1 MERLVRAHA
10 IRWAMALGGLLMAIM
25 LPMLVTAHGG
35 GVPVIAAEP
44 AGPYRL
50 YAWIDPDPLVVGV
63 VHLTVAVT
71 KPVGEREQPVTGAR
85 VDATFAQTGGV
96 PLARTANEAASGQP
110 GYYEADVEIGETGEW
125 QVTVQVEGAEGVG
138 TSSFSVTVLPAA
150 GGNALMTWFGVGAI
164 VIGIILLGVA
174 IARRGPQPPRHPKR

>member
-1 MERLVRAHA
+1 MGRLVRVHA
-10 IRWAMALGGLLMAIM
+10 LRWAMAPGGLLMAIV
-25 LPMLVTAHGG
+25 LPALVTAHGG

-50 YAWIDPDPLVVGV
+50 FAWVDPAPLAVGV

-85 VDATFAQTGGV
+85 VDATFAHTGGAS
-96 PLARTANEAASGQP
+96 LAGTAKEAASGQP
-110 GYYEADVEIGETGEW
+110 GYYEADVEIGEPGEW
-125 QVTVQVEGAEGVG
+125 QVTVQVEGAEGAG
-138 TSSFSVTVLPAA
+138 ASSFSVTVLPAA
-150 GGNALMTWFGVGAI
+150 GGNALVTWFGVGAI